1 MDDNDFHIPF
11 ERVEALAARKLTEQQ
26 IADVLDIDLTKLKT
40 DRELLRRFREA
51 IRKGSSKG
59 QADLSNAL
67 YNQAKA
73 GNRRTMNTLTTKR
86 KKYKKP
92 PGDSEE

>member
-1 MDDNDFHIPF
+1 MMDSNDIHIPF

-26 IADVLDIDLTKLKT
+26 IADVLDIDLTKLKL
-40 DRELLRRFREA
+40 DRELIRRLREA

-73 GNRRTMNTLTTKR
+73 GNRRTLATLTVKN
-86 KKYKKP
+86 KNS
-92 PGDSEE
+92 PGDFKE